1 MVCGESIKTAI
12 DMLVTMVVGELAE
25 DLQENED
32 VLLNKFIHSVTGRL
46 LYDEKSKLWWSGPS
60 DIAQMYKDEIS
71 RQTIRK

>member
-1 MVCGESIKTAI
+1 MDERIKTAI

-71 RQTIRK
+71 RHTIRK

>member
-1 MVCGESIKTAI
+1 MDERIKTAI